1 MFRLRLQIWRKKA
14 TDVIESTLQTRKLRF
29 KVIKV
34 IAHGHPAH
42 HHSYLK
48 FLPNP
53 QNSFRGNVKRKVNH
67 RDNGKKMGFKERPVD
82 GRNNDSLRIIFIL
95 SVSQVQGG
103 NHIQMF

>member
-67 RDNGKKMGFKERPVD
+67 RDNGKKWALRKGQLMGEITT
-82 GRNNDSLRIIFIL
+82 L
-95 SVSQVQGG
+95 
-103 NHIQMF
+103 